1 MKEREPHSAEP
12 FQLERLTDDEL
23 EELTFLLARQEDRRV
38 VRMRAPDGGL
48 DTVLPDEHNAS
59 RATRGWQAK
68 RHTRR
73 IDFTDCERSL
83 DRAADVWKPSRV
95 TFTFPRTLTRGDHE
109 KFTKRLGR
117 RHPDVAVDYWSG
129 GELSARLMADEAG
142 ERIARRFFGDR
153 DPIAVME
160 RALRAGG
167 ELSRGDHVLDREF
180 AVEEFVQ
187 GDPHFAWAIYKR
199 PTGTPEPQQTPG
211 AILRLEF
218 RRGEDVL
225 LADALPRSASSL
237 EHYGPGV
244 TLVTDDSPAGAD
256 ARRMIADLLAGGG
269 RLRLREGVKL
279 AVDRLPA
286 PFGDLI
292 DSPIEGDITVKM
304 VSDPAPWYAQLTA
317 DTDLGRGEQNVD
329 LLPQPPPDDWD
340 AELQGA
346 SGGLT
351 TTVRFRWSVN
361 TGVGEI
367 NFGFRYRASEAPVA
381 ERASALSFVLATHG
395 AGALRILDRNGHRD
409 PIEERLPRRRPPQE
423 LVELDRLLNAL
434 VEIERFTGSPTPA
447 VPEEV
452 KLREIDDV
460 VWLGE
465 ALRNRGYSMRMTSLT
480 ARVAADGAGAFR
492 TGSDIT
498 LSETFVGRLFGHE
511 LPLAERVV
519 QLPLMTVTQRRRL
532 PGEDAW
538 EVVLAPLHSHEA
550 EVWAELRPLK
560 AQEDAQGDP
569 SRSPG

>member
-1 MKEREPHSAEP
+1 
-12 FQLERLTDDEL
+12 
-23 EELTFLLARQEDRRV
+23 
-38 VRMRAPDGGL
+38 
-48 DTVLPDEHNAS
+48 
-59 RATRGWQAK
+59 
-68 RHTRR
+68 
-73 IDFTDCERSL
+73 
-83 DRAADVWKPSRV
+83 
-95 TFTFPRTLTRGDHE
+95 
-109 KFTKRLGR
+109 
-117 RHPDVAVDYWSG
+117 VDYWNG
-129 GELSARLMADEAG
+129 AELSARLLADDAG

-153 DPIAVME
+153 DPVGVME
-160 RALRAGG
+160 RAFRAGG

-225 LADALPRSASSL
+225 LADALPRSVSSL

-244 TLVTDDSPAGAD
+244 TLVTDDSPAGAE

-279 AVDRLPA
+279 ALDRLPA

-317 DTDLGRGEQNVD
+317 DTDLGWGEQNVD
-329 LLPQPPPDDWD
+329 LLPQRPPDDWD

-367 NFGFRYRASEAPVA
+367 NFGFRYRASEAPVT

-395 AGALRILDRNGHRD
+395 AGVLRILDRNSHRD

-423 LVELDRLLNAL
+423 LVELDRLLKAL
-434 VEIERFTGSPTPA
+434 VEIERFTRSPTPA

-480 ARVAADGAGAFR
+480 ARVGPDGAGAFR

-511 LPLAERVV
+511 VPLAERVV
-519 QLPLMTVTQRRRL
+519 QLPLMTVTQRRHL

-538 EVVLAPLHSHEA
+538 EVLLAPLHSHEA